1 MKRSLHV
8 AFVSD
13 RYPPDAGGVARA
25 AQRLALGLV
34 AAGDEVEVHTVA
46 EGAPGTIA
54 EDRPCHGLRVLRLGG
69 LRHVEDTL
77 ADAFDLIVRRHA
89 ERPYDLV
96 HGFYLARSGFLAAY
110 AGAFLGI
117 PSVVSARGNDLDR
130 SVFGADGTRVLHALQ
145 SATCVT
151 GVSRELTRKAAALCP
166 AARVEW
172 IPNGV
177 DADLFRPLP
186 ADEGL
191 RSALGLSGR
200 EVLGFSGELRL
211 KKGIV
216 PLLES
221 VARLARTR
229 PVSLLL
235 AGGVREDAAGILAV
249 FRKRQPDVQV
259 VELPQRAP
267 AQLPAIYALMDVFLH
282 PSLRDGLP
290 NALLEAMACGRP
302 VIAARAGGIP
312 DVVRD
317 GLDGVLVAPG
327 SSEALSAAIAEL
339 LDDAPRAAAMG
350 RAARAR
356 VKSDFSPQS
365 ELRAYRELYRELSAG
380 ARTSSG
386 GVLAL
391 ASK

>member
-1 MKRSLHV
+1 VKRPLRV
-8 AFVSD
+8 ALLSD
-13 RYPPDAGGVARA
+13 RFPPDAGGVARA
-25 AQRLALGLV
+25 AQRLALGLA
-34 AAGDEVEVHTVA
+34 AAGDEVEVHTVTDDP
-46 EGAPGTIA
+46 PGTVA
-54 EDRPCHGLRVLRLGG
+54 EDCPCDGLRVLRLGG
-69 LRHVEDTL
+69 LRHIEDTL
-77 ADAFDLIVRRHA
+77 ADAFELIVRRHT

-110 AGAFLGI
+110 AGAFLGA

-130 SVFGADGTRVLHALQ
+130 SVFGADGTRVLHAIQ

-151 GVSRELTRKAAALCP
+151 GVSRELTAKAAALCP

-177 DADLFRPLP
+177 DAELFRPLS
-186 ADEGL
+186 ANEEL
-191 RSALGLSGR
+191 RRALGLSGR

-229 PVSLLL
+229 PISLLL
-235 AGGVREDAAGILAV
+235 AGGARADAAGVLAV
-249 FRKRQPDVQV
+249 FRTRQPDVQV

-267 AQLPAIYALMDVFLH
+267 AELPAIYALMDVFLH

-290 NALLEAMACGRP
+290 NALLEAMACARP

-317 GLDGVLVAPG
+317 GIDGVLVAPG
-327 SSEALSAAIAEL
+327 NSAALCAAIVDL
-339 LDDAPRAAAMG
+339 LEDAPRAAAMG

-356 VKSDFSPQS
+356 VMSDFSPQS
-365 ELRAYRELYRELSAG
+365 ELRAYRDLYRELSTG
-380 ARTSSG
+380 ARRASG